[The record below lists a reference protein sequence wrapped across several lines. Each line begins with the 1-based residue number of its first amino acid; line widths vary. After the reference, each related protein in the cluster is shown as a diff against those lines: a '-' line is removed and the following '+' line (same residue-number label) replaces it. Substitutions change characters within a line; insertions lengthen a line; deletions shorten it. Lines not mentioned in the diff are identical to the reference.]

1 VPAEGGD
8 AVGGEIAGSSSI
20 KGVVVVAAAV
30 PSGAELDAT
39 ELTVV
44 SLMVRKWL
52 RSRSLM
58 LDTPEGM

>member
-1 VPAEGGD
+1 M
-8 AVGGEIAGSSSI
+8 GGEIAGSSSI

>member
-1 VPAEGGD
+1 M
-8 AVGGEIAGSSSI
+8 GGEIAGSSSI
-20 KGVVVVAAAV
+20 KGVVVVAAAAV